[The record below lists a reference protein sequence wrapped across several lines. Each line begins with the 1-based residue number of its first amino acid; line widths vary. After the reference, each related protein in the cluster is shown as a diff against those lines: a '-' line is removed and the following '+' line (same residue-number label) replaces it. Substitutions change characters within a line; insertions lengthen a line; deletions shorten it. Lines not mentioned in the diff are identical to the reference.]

1 MIQAADRGTGSLY
14 SPRLDPLGSLED
26 TYNTVKLEL
35 LIVAHFKSLECAW
48 YALNA
53 QAKVVFVF
61 LILTKNNISKIPE
74 S

>member
-26 TYNTVKLEL
+26 TYNTEL